1 MVKLIPLTTVLV
13 TALFSILS
21 NAMSLTTNSNTS
33 ICDDT
38 ALIQQGILDYYSG
51 DGEFQSP
58 YYWWEGG
65 LAFGLM
71 IENVYLCENDTFTY
85 LLQEALIEQSG
96 TDWDF
101 MPSSQTMVEGNDD
114 QGVWGL
120 TLMTAAERNF
130 SRAANG
136 TESRDDIP
144 SWITMV
150 QAIYNTMLARWDTTY
165 CNGGLRW
172 QIYTW
177 NNGYNYKNTIANG
190 CLFNIAARLGRY
202 FNNQTYLDEAEKVFD
217 WLVDVDFV
225 SLNGS
230 SSKIYDGATTT
241 TNCTYMTTIEWSYN
255 YGIILGGAAYM
266 YNATNGSATWESRV
280 SNLWDGAVSA
290 FFNEDGIMYEQQ
302 CQAAKSCNTD
312 QRAFKSLFSM
322 MLEYTYILVP
332 SLKDEI
338 YEKLTTSAVAA
349 AGSCD
354 GGYDGHT
361 CGMNWF
367 NATND
372 GYYGLGEQLCAL
384 GVIQSLL
391 GEDRP
396 SMYQES
402 TNEYMASGD
411 ASAGTS
417 TSESTNEE
425 ALLENQI
432 TVTTGD
438 KVGAAFITAIVL
450 SILIAGSAAML
461 F

>member
-1 MVKLIPLTTVLV
+1 MLVIISTVFFALT
-13 TALFSILS
+13 
-21 NAMSLTTNSNTS
+21 NGMSLTTTSNSS
-33 ICDDT
+33 ICADT
-38 ALIQQGILDYYSG
+38 ALIQKGILDYYSG
-51 DGEFQSP
+51 DGNFQSP

-71 IENVYLCENDTFTY
+71 IENVFLCENSTFTSK
-85 LLQEALIEQSG
+85 LQDALIEQSG
-96 TDWDF
+96 DDWNF

-130 SRAANG
+130 TRASNG
-136 TESRDDIP
+136 TANRKNIP
-144 SWITMV
+144 EWVTMV
-150 QAIYNTMLARWDTTY
+150 QAIYNTMWARWDSST
-165 CNGGLRW
+165 CGGGIRW

-190 CLFNIAARLGRY
+190 CLFNLGARLGRY
-202 FNNQTYLDEAEKVFD
+202 FNNQTYLDQAEKVFD
-217 WLVDVDFV
+217 WLVDVDFIT
-225 SLNGS
+225 LDGA
-230 SSKIYDGATTT
+230 SSKVYDGATTT
-241 TNCTYMTTIEWSYN
+241 NNCTDITAIEWSYN

-266 YNATNGSATWESRV
+266 YDATNGSSVWESRV
-280 SNLWDGAVSA
+280 ENLWQGAEGA
-290 FFNEDGIMYEQQ
+290 FFNDDGIMYEQQ
-302 CQAAKSCNTD
+302 CQAAKTCNND

-322 MLEYTYILVP
+322 MLEYAYLLVP

-338 YEKLTTSAVAA
+338 YTKLTDSAVAA

-354 GGYDGHT
+354 GGFDGHT

-391 GEDRP
+391 GQDRP
-396 SMYQES
+396 DLYKLS
-402 TNEYMASGD
+402 TDEYMAQGD
-411 ASAGTS
+411 ANAGTA
-417 TSESTNEE
+417 TSSSSNEE
-425 ALLENQI
+425 ALLENNI
-432 TVTTGD
+432 SVTSGD
-438 KVGAAFITAIVL
+438 KVGAAFVTAIVL
-450 SILIAGSAAML
+450 SVLIAGSIAML